1 MRIRIAIA
9 VLALSATLTGCGVTD
24 LAKQAADAT
33 ACKALD
39 STIKSITDSYQ
50 SGVIDSGLIT
60 QIDALVGEQARSL
73 LSTGLADDLKL
84 LTGALGQTNSA
95 ESSRE
100 QIKELTDSISKRCAD
115 AGVNRIGKQ
124 SRPKVLQTLR
134 YVYLQFRCE
143 QITI

>member
-1 MRIRIAIA
+1 MKIR
-9 VLALSATLTGCGVTD
+9 VVTLNLALAATLTGCGVSD

-39 STIKSITDSYQ
+39 STIKTITDSYQ
-50 SGVIDSGLIT
+50 SGVIDSGLIS

-73 LSTGLADDLKL
+73 LSTGLAADLKL

-100 QIKELTDSISKRCAD
+100 QIKVLTDSISKRCAD
-115 AGVNRIGKQ
+115 AGVNSIGK
-124 SRPKVLQTLR
+124 
-134 YVYLQFRCE
+134 
-143 QITI
+143 